1 MKGII
6 LAGIFV
12 AAVIFVFAPLGAG
25 AQPADEE
32 AMEEAIEQA
41 TEPVTE
47 PAPQLDVEKVT
58 TSWNLTFLYEN
69 RDEGTLEFDRLKQ
82 DAENI
87 NQTYR
92 PAFEEL
98 DGTVLLG
105 YLEDEKNLSISIDL
119 LSSYVYAENSLNVN
133 DEFFET
139 FISEIQTF
147 YADYYRIT
155 AFAEIKLKSLSKEE
169 WEELFGQE
177 PGLEK
182 YRTYLE
188 NTYIRYADHRPRNET
203 HAAFIAEIAD
213 QRMKLETEANKEITN
228 NVTVAGNITLTDGQ
242 EYPIDAQSYYKLL
255 ATDQDRENRKTCYD
269 KRFYHLKNESD
280 KMAALYLDKA
290 KKDDLI
296 DRELNYS
303 DAYAAKMFE
312 SYLSEDQIEDM
323 NSVFKERKGAFVGY
337 HEFRRA
343 KMGVDRL
350 MPYDLQ
356 LQLMDDPDEIY
367 NYTDTLAEV
376 EASYVG
382 MDPIFGE
389 IFIKTV
395 TGDLI
400 DVYPDQE
407 NGKQPGG
414 YCMSLFPLK
423 LPGMIF
429 LNYDGLIDDK
439 KTVTHEMG
447 HAINFYLMA
456 NAVDYVYCGGE
467 EYEMEIPS
475 TFNEELFVDYVLEN
489 YDRDIAV
496 AVLDQ
501 HIRGYDNYFTFQ
513 PMITE
518 FEHNAHILCDGK
530 DEVSGAE
537 LNALWTDLYKEY
549 RDENIGYYDEDSAE
563 WTYISHIYFTN
574 NYYTFSYSLS
584 KAITLSL
591 FKKYK
596 ENPEDFNER
605 YVGYLSAGTTMT
617 PPEKLEKYFGIEI
630 NRTLFEDAMDVVEMR
645 VNQLQELDEAGR

>member
-105 YLEDEKNLSISIDL
+105 YLEDEKNLSVSIDL

>member
-1 MKGII
+1 MKGSI
-6 LAGIFV
+6 LAVMFV
-12 AAVIFVFAPLGAG
+12 AAAVFVFAPWGAG
-25 AQPADEE
+25 VESADEE
-32 AMEEAIEQA
+32 AIEPA
-41 TEPVTE
+41 TEQV
-47 PAPQLDVEKVT
+47 PQLDVEKVT
-58 TSWNLTFLYEN
+58 TSWNLSFLFEN
-69 RDEGTLEFDRLKQ
+69 RDDATAEFDRLKQ
-82 DAENI
+82 EAENI

-98 DGTVLLG
+98 NGTVLLG
-105 YLEDEKNLSISIDL
+105 YLEDEKNLSVSLDL
-119 LSSYVYAENSLNVN
+119 LSSYVYAQNSLNVN

-139 FISEIQTF
+139 FISDIQTF

-155 AFAEIKLKSLSKEE
+155 SFAEIKLKSLSKEE

-188 NTYIRYADHRPRNET
+188 NSYIRYADHRPRNET

-213 QRMKLETEANKEITN
+213 QRMKLETQANKEITN

-242 EYPIDAQSYYKLL
+242 EYPINAQSYYKLL
-255 ATDQDRENRKTCYD
+255 ATDSNRDNRKICYD

-290 KKDDLI
+290 KKDDLVN
-296 DRELNYS
+296 RELNYS

-323 NSVFKERKGAFVGY
+323 NSVFKERKGAFYGY
-337 HEFRRA
+337 HEFRRE

-356 LQLMDDPDEIY
+356 LQLTDDPDEIY

-376 EASYVG
+376 EASYAG
-382 MDPIFGE
+382 MDPVFND
-389 IFIKTV
+389 IFIKTI
-395 TGDLI
+395 TGNLI
-400 DVYPDQE
+400 DVYPNPDD
-407 NGKQPGG
+407 GKQPGG

-423 LPGMIF
+423 LSGIIF
-429 LNYDGLIDDK
+429 LNYDGLINNK

-447 HAINFYLMA
+447 HAIHFYLMA
-456 NAVDYVYCGGE
+456 NTVDYVYCGGE

-489 YDRDIAV
+489 YDREIAV

-518 FEHNAHILCDGK
+518 FEHEAHILCDGR

-537 LNALWTDLYKEY
+537 LNALWTNLSKEY
-549 RDENIGYYDEDSAE
+549 RDDNIGYYDEDSAE
-563 WTYISHIYFTN
+563 WTYVSHIYFTN

-596 ENPEDFNER
+596 EDPQDFNER
-605 YVGYLSAGTTMT
+605 YVQYLSAGTTMT

-645 VNQLQELDEAGR
+645 VNQLKELDQGQGEEGATGDR

>member
-1 MKGII
+1 M
-6 LAGIFV
+6 AGIFV

-105 YLEDEKNLSISIDL
+105 YLEDEKNLSVSIDL

>member
-6 LAGIFV
+6 LTGILV
-12 AAVIFVFAPLGAG
+12 AAAIFIFAPLGAG
-25 AQPADEE
+25 AQSADEE
-32 AMEEAIEQA
+32 AMEEAIEPA
-41 TEPVTE
+41 TEPATE
-47 PAPQLDVEKVT
+47 QVPQLNVEKVT
-58 TSWNLTFLYEN
+58 TSWNLSFLYEN
-69 RDEGTLEFDRLKQ
+69 KDEATLEFDRLKQ
-82 DAENI
+82 EAENI

-98 DGTVLLG
+98 NGTVLLG
-105 YLEDEKNLSISIDL
+105 YLEDERNLSISLDL

-139 FISEIQTF
+139 FISDIQTF

-155 AFAEIKLKSLSKEE
+155 SFAEIKLKSLSRAE
-169 WEELFGQE
+169 WEEIFGQE

-188 NTYIRYADHRPRNET
+188 NSYIRYADHRPRNET
-203 HAAFIAEIAD
+203 HAAFIAEIID
-213 QRMKLETEANKEITN
+213 QRMKLETEANKEVTN
-228 NVTVAGNITLTDGQ
+228 NVTVAGNITLADGQ

-255 ATDQDRENRKTCYD
+255 ATDSDRDNRKTCYD
-269 KRFYHLKNESD
+269 KRFYHLINESD
-280 KMAALYLDKA
+280 KMATLYLDKA

-337 HEFRRA
+337 HDFRRA

-356 LQLMDDPDEIY
+356 LQMMDDPDEIY
-367 NYTDTLAEV
+367 NYTDALAEV
-376 EASYVG
+376 EASYAG
-382 MDPIFGE
+382 MDPVFGD

-395 TGDLI
+395 TGNMI
-400 DVYPDQE
+400 DVYPNQE

-414 YCMSLFPLK
+414 YCMSLYPLK

-429 LNYDGLIDDK
+429 LNYNGLINNK

-447 HAINFYLMA
+447 HAIHFYLMG
-456 NAVDYVYCGGE
+456 NTVDFVYCGGE

-489 YDRDIAV
+489 YDREIAV

-501 HIRGYDNYFTFQ
+501 HIRDYDNYFTFQ

-518 FEHNAHILCDGK
+518 FEHKAHILCDGR

-596 ENPEDFNER
+596 EDPQDFKER
-605 YVGYLSAGTTMT
+605 YVDYLSAGTTMT
-617 PPEKLEKYFGIEI
+617 PPEKLDKYFGIEI
-630 NRTLFEDAMDVVEMR
+630 NRTLFEEAMDVVEMR
-645 VNQLQELDEAGR
+645 VNQLQELDEAGG

>member
-1 MKGII
+1 MKVNI

-12 AAVIFVFAPLGAG
+12 AAVIFMAAPLG

-32 AMEEAIEQA
+32 A
-41 TEPVTE
+41 PE
-47 PAPQLDVEKVT
+47 PASQLDVEKVT
-58 TSWNLTFLYEN
+58 TCWNLSFLFEN
-69 RDEGTLEFDRLKQ
+69 GDEATEEFDRLKQ
-82 DAENI
+82 EAENI

-98 DGTVLLG
+98 NGSVLLG
-105 YLEDEKNLSISIDL
+105 YLEDEKNLSVSLDL
-119 LSSYVYAENSLNVN
+119 LSTYVYAKNRLNVN

-147 YADYYRIT
+147 YTDYYKMT
-155 AFAEIKLKSLSKEE
+155 SFAEIKLKSLARDE

-188 NTYIRYADHRPRNET
+188 NSYIRYADHRPRNET

-213 QRMKLETEANKEITN
+213 QRMKLATESLKEITN

-242 EYPIDAQSYYKLL
+242 EYPINAQSYYKLL
-255 ATDQDRENRKTCYD
+255 ATDSNRENRKVCYD

-280 KMAALYLDKA
+280 KMAAIYLDKA

-296 DRELNYS
+296 NRELNYS

-356 LQLMDDPDEIY
+356 LQMMDDPDEIY
-367 NYTDTLAEV
+367 NYTEALAEV
-376 EASYVG
+376 EASYSG
-382 MDPIFGE
+382 MDPVFGE

-395 TGDLI
+395 TGNMI
-400 DVYPDQE
+400 DVYPNPD

-414 YCMSLFPLK
+414 CCWSLFPLK
-423 LPGMIF
+423 LSGIIF
-429 LNYDGLIDDK
+429 LNYDGLINNK

-447 HAINFYLMA
+447 HAIHFYLMA
-456 NAVDYVYCGGE
+456 NSVDYAYCGGE

-475 TFNEELFVDYVLEN
+475 TFNEELFVDYVLDN
-489 YDRDIAV
+489 YDREIAV

-518 FEHNAHILCDGK
+518 FEHEAHILCDGR

-537 LNALWTDLYKEY
+537 LNALWTNLYEEY
-549 RDENIGYYDEDSAE
+549 RDDNIGYYDEDSAE
-563 WTYISHIYFTN
+563 WTYVSHIYFTN

-596 ENPEDFNER
+596 ENPQDFNER
-605 YVGYLSAGTTMT
+605 YVQYLSAGTTMT

-645 VNQLQELDEAGR
+645 VNQLKELDEAGR

>member
-58 TSWNLTFLYEN
+58 SSWNLTFLYEN
-69 RDEGTLEFDRLKQ
+69 RDEATAEFARLKQ
-82 DAENI
+82 DAEDI

-105 YLEDEKNLSISIDL
+105 YLEDEKNLSVSIDL

>member
-1 MKGII
+1 MKGSI
-6 LAGIFV
+6 LAVMFV
-12 AAVIFVFAPLGAG
+12 AAAVFVFAPWGAG
-25 AQPADEE
+25 VESADEE
-32 AMEEAIEQA
+32 AIEPA
-41 TEPVTE
+41 TEQV
-47 PAPQLDVEKVT
+47 PQLDVEKVT
-58 TSWNLTFLYEN
+58 TSWNLSFLFEN
-69 RDEGTLEFDRLKQ
+69 RDDATAEFDRLKQ
-82 DAENI
+82 EAENI

-98 DGTVLLG
+98 NGTVLLG
-105 YLEDEKNLSISIDL
+105 YLEDEKNLSVSLDL
-119 LSSYVYAENSLNVN
+119 LSSYVYAQNSLNVN

-139 FISEIQTF
+139 FISDIQTF

-155 AFAEIKLKSLSKEE
+155 SFAEIKLKSLSKEE

-188 NTYIRYADHRPRNET
+188 NSYIRYADHRPRNET

-242 EYPIDAQSYYKLL
+242 EYPINAQSYYKLL
-255 ATDQDRENRKTCYD
+255 ATDSNRDNRKICYD

-290 KKDDLI
+290 KKDDLVN
-296 DRELNYS
+296 RELNYS

-323 NSVFKERKGAFVGY
+323 NSVFKERKGAFFGY
-337 HEFRRA
+337 HEFRRE

-356 LQLMDDPDEIY
+356 LQLTDDPDEIY

-376 EASYVG
+376 EASYAG
-382 MDPIFGE
+382 MDPVFND
-389 IFIKTV
+389 IFIKTI
-395 TGDLI
+395 TGNLI
-400 DVYPDQE
+400 DVYPNPDD
-407 NGKQPGG
+407 GKQPGG

-423 LPGMIF
+423 LSGIIF
-429 LNYDGLIDDK
+429 LNYDGLINNK

-447 HAINFYLMA
+447 HAIHFYLMA
-456 NAVDYVYCGGE
+456 NSVDYAYCGGE

-489 YDRDIAV
+489 YDREIAV

-518 FEHNAHILCDGK
+518 FEHEAHILCDGR

-537 LNALWTDLYKEY
+537 LNALWTNLSKEY
-549 RDENIGYYDEDSAE
+549 RDDNIGYYDEDSAE
-563 WTYISHIYFTN
+563 WTYVSHIYFTN

-596 ENPEDFNER
+596 EDPQNFNER
-605 YVGYLSAGTTMT
+605 YVQYLSAGTTMT

-645 VNQLQELDEAGR
+645 VNQLKELDEAGR

>member
-1 MKGII
+1 MKGSI
-6 LAGIFV
+6 LAVMFV
-12 AAVIFVFAPLGAG
+12 AAAVFVFAPWGAG
-25 AQPADEE
+25 VESADEE
-32 AMEEAIEQA
+32 AIEPA
-41 TEPVTE
+41 TEQV
-47 PAPQLDVEKVT
+47 PQLDVEKVT
-58 TSWNLTFLYEN
+58 TSWNLSFLFEN
-69 RDEGTLEFDRLKQ
+69 RDDATAEFDRLKQ
-82 DAENI
+82 EAENI

-98 DGTVLLG
+98 NGTVLLG
-105 YLEDEKNLSISIDL
+105 YLEDEKNLSVSLDL
-119 LSSYVYAENSLNVN
+119 LSSYVYAQNSLNVN

-139 FISEIQTF
+139 FISDIQTF

-155 AFAEIKLKSLSKEE
+155 SFAEIKLKSLSKEE

-188 NTYIRYADHRPRNET
+188 NSYIRYADHRPRNET

-213 QRMKLETEANKEITN
+213 QRMKLETQANKEITN

-242 EYPIDAQSYYKLL
+242 EYPINAQSYYKLL
-255 ATDQDRENRKTCYD
+255 ATDSNRDNRKICYD

-290 KKDDLI
+290 KKDDLVN
-296 DRELNYS
+296 RELNYS

-323 NSVFKERKGAFVGY
+323 NSVFKERKGAFYGY
-337 HEFRRA
+337 HEFRRE

-356 LQLMDDPDEIY
+356 LQLTDDPDEIY

-376 EASYVG
+376 EASYAG
-382 MDPIFGE
+382 MDPVFND
-389 IFIKTV
+389 IFIKTI
-395 TGDLI
+395 TGNLI
-400 DVYPDQE
+400 DVYPNPDD
-407 NGKQPGG
+407 GKQPGG

-423 LPGMIF
+423 LSGIIF
-429 LNYDGLIDDK
+429 LNYDGLINNK

-447 HAINFYLMA
+447 HAIHFYLMA
-456 NAVDYVYCGGE
+456 NTVDYVYCGGE

-489 YDRDIAV
+489 YDREIAV

-518 FEHNAHILCDGK
+518 FEHEAHILCDGK
-530 DEVSGAE
+530 NEISGAE
-537 LNALWTDLYKEY
+537 LNAWTNLYEEY
-549 RDENIGYYDEDSAE
+549 RDDNIGYYDEDSAE
-563 WTYISHIYFTN
+563 WTYVSHIYFTN

-596 ENPEDFNER
+596 EDPQDFNER
-605 YVGYLSAGTTMT
+605 YVAYLSAGTTMT

-630 NRTLFEDAMDVVEMR
+630 NRTLFEDAMVVVEMR
-645 VNQLQELDEAGR
+645 VNQLKELDEAGR